1 MIAAPG
7 RAPLVAT
14 SVAMALAASWK
25 PLVNANAKM
34 ATTASTNAASTARHP
49 PSPRLARILAHR
61 QPAQLAVVSN
71 RRSRSRR

>member
-1 MIAAPG
+1 MLQTAARMIAAPG

-49 PSPRLARILAHR
+49 L
-61 QPAQLAVVSN
+61 
-71 RRSRSRR
+71 SRAWRGS